1 MGSDPSVTRRFSVV
15 VPAYNEGP
23 RIATT
28 IDALRSKLDGI
39 DLELV
44 VVDDGSADSTAD
56 FAEEAGADLV
66 LRQPRNAGKGAAVR
80 AGFARAT
87 GAAIAYTD
95 ADLAYPPD
103 QLLAVLRVVE
113 SGMPF
118 VAGSRRHEETVTLIK
133 ARRMREVSGRV
144 FNLATGLIVK
154 TGFRDTQCGLKAFRA
169 EEGKLL
175 FECGLVQGFA
185 FDVELFVI
193 AKRFGIPV
201 TEVPVQVRNAD
212 RSTVQLGRDSRRMIQ
227 DLLRIRRWAAR
238 GTYERRRAEL
248 PGRS

>member
-1 MGSDPSVTRRFSVV
+1 VTERRFSVV

-23 RIATT
+23 RIGTT
-28 IDALRSKLDGI
+28 VRALRSTLAGV

-44 VVDDGSADSTAD
+44 VVDDGSRDTTAD
-56 FAEEAGADLV
+56 IAEEAGADLV

-80 AGFARAT
+80 AGFAAAT

-95 ADLAYPPD
+95 ADLAYPPE
-103 QLLAVLRVVE
+103 QLLAMLRVVE
-113 SGMPF
+113 AGLPF
-118 VAGSRRHEETVTLIK
+118 VAGSRRHEETVTLIR

-144 FNLATGLIVK
+144 FNLATGFIVH

-175 FECGLVQGFA
+175 FACGLVKGFA
-185 FDVELFVI
+185 FDVELFVM
-193 AKRFGIPV
+193 AKRFGIAV
-201 TEVPVQVRNAD
+201 TEVPVHVRNAD
-212 RSTVQLGRDSRRMIQ
+212 RSTVQMSRDSRRMIQ
-227 DLLRIRRWAAR
+227 DLLRIRRWAAN

-248 PGRS
+248 PGC